1 MCANPIQTNTAHVF
15 QTMLRIVSLGFE
27 TSIEHL
33 HHFLIGPN
41 LVLMCHTLRIRSR
54 SSPTPWSYLPR
65 VIYPWQSRH
74 TQYSNSPCASP
85 LVIYLA
91 TLRVDTPSTLIAHVS
106 TIQPPQFSVALHNSA
121 PSILWCNT
129 PNTFPPFFKTVRSI
143 VLLAWCIFTFVCN
156 QWLRPISA

>member
-27 TSIEHL
+27 TSIKHL

-106 TIQPPQFSVALHNSA
+106 
-121 PSILWCNT
+121 PSILCGVTQFSPLNSLMQHT
-129 PNTFPPFFKTVRSI
+129 QHLSPLFQNGTQYRFISVMYFH
-143 VLLAWCIFTFVCN
+143 VCM
-156 QWLRPISA
+156 QSMT